1 MAADYER
8 AIDAAAAAPA
18 HPDRPLPPH
27 ATSDGTALARRLAGQ
42 VGVAVDFL
50 SGARRDAGAG

>member
-8 AIDAAAAAPA
+8 AIEAAAAAPA
-18 HPDRPLPPH
+18 VGSSVRAGRPLPPH
-27 ATSDGTALARRLAGQ
+27 VTDDGTTLARRLAAE

-50 SGARRDAGAG
+50 

>member
-8 AIDAAAAAPA
+8 AVTAAIATP
-18 HPDRPLPPH
+18 PPSRPLPAH
-27 ATSDGTALARRLAGQ
+27 VTEDHTGLARRLAAE

-50 SGARRDAGAG
+50 S